1 MEKEN
6 NKVDEFLA
14 KLSAKEVYDGG
25 LLSDIV
31 EQSGLPKE
39 DFLHN
44 KRFHDFVIATLAV
57 STLRGGLYSEEERDG
72 IIRPMIAEDGSFAER
87 FLDVADRG
95 GRSWNLGI
103 MGYIGAVADVATLPD
118 HEYARKKAF
127 DTLERYTDKDVNV
140 INYFNPD
147 HIENMKEP
155 DLFMK
160 LAEKQ
165 LDVEMKN
172 MKTRGAAFP
181 FDSYG
186 LMRLQEFSE
195 KFPDFKESVGLLVKK
210 AKDNNLIKKGN
221 NNDRDAENLIGDIPA
236 AKLEKVR
243 QRAAKAVGLEK
254 VKMPFKGVERRLSQM
269 IFEKKGGKS
278 GK

>member
-14 KLSAKEVYDGG
+14 KLPAKEVYDRHF
-25 LLSDIV
+25 LSNIV

-39 DFLHN
+39 DFLRN
-44 KRFHDFVIATLAV
+44 KAFQNFVLARLSV
-57 STLRGGLYSEEERDG
+57 NALKGGLYSDIDRNT
-72 IIRPMIAEDGSFAER
+72 IIIPMIKRDPEFVER
-87 FLDVADRG
+87 FLTVVNRG
-95 GRSWNLGI
+95 GASWNLGF
-103 MGYIGAVADVATLPD
+103 MGYVGNVADVATFPD
-118 HEYARKKAF
+118 HEVCRVSAF
-127 DTLERYTDKDVNV
+127 QALESYTDKDVNV
-140 INYFNPD
+140 INYFNHD

-172 MKTRGAAFP
+172 MKTRGGAFP
-181 FDSYG
+181 FDRYG

-195 KFPDFKESVGLLVKK
+195 KFPDYKERVGLLVKK

-243 QRAAKAVGLEK
+243 WKVAKKVGLEK
-254 VKMPFKGVERRLSQM
+254 VKMPFKGAERKLSQM
-269 IFEKKGGKS
+269 IFEKKQGKS